1 VDSLHDIEVL
11 IESNHRLIVVETER
25 EGCFIEGFKKLARHS
40 SLPFFIWTST
50 RGLSRLAEGYST
62 QTINKDIPQ
71 LFSQIE
77 NTQQRGVY
85 VLVDFHPFLA
95 DPISIRHIKD
105 VLFNKTGHHLILLS
119 QKIEIPQELRTFAI
133 DYELPLPDKTEL
145 KRIVN
150 DLAVEWLSDSGS
162 RLKVEKNRILD
173 GFIKGLCGLTAS
185 DATRLARHAIFDD
198 GIISEQDVKQLG
210 KSKFEL
216 INQDEVLEYEMDYQ
230 VLDDLAGFDN
240 LKKWLA
246 LRKDV
251 FLGNKQIPGADTPKG
266 MLLLGV
272 QGCGKSL
279 AAKAVAGSWRVPL
292 LYMDFG
298 ALYNRWQGQTE
309 ENMRN
314 ALETAQKMSPCVLW
328 LDEIEKGISARSAS
342 DDTSR
347 RLLATFLTW
356 LAENKHPV
364 FVVATA
370 NDVSE
375 LPPELMRKGRFD
387 EVFFVDLP
395 DLVTRKKILEVHL
408 KNRDQGL
415 PNDLKRVAQSTDGFS
430 GAELE
435 QLVVSALYENHHGT
449 VNLNSDMLLEQ
460 AQKTRPLSVLVAEKI
475 QALRDWASSRAT
487 PV

>member
-1 VDSLHDIEVL
+1 MESLHDIEVL
-11 IESNHRLIVVETER
+11 IESGHRLIVVQTER
-25 EGCFIEGFKKLARHS
+25 EGCFVEGFKRLARQNS
-40 SLPFFIWTST
+40 SPFYLWTAT
-50 RGLSRLAEGYST
+50 RGLARLAEGYGA
-62 QTINKDIPQ
+62 QTINKDINQ

-85 VLVDFHPFLA
+85 VLVDFHPFLN

-105 VLFNKTGHHLILLS
+105 VLMNKTGHHLILLS
-119 QKIEIPQELRTFAI
+119 QKLDIPEELKPFSV
-133 DYELPLPDKTEL
+133 DFELPLPDAAQLE
-145 KRIVN
+145 RIVN

-162 RLKVEKNRILD
+162 RLKVKKNRVFD
-173 GFIKGLCGLTAS
+173 GFIKSLCGLTVT

-198 GIISEQDVKQLG
+198 GMIDQEDIQRLGKLKFEIISQD
-210 KSKFEL
+210 
-216 INQDEVLEYEMDYQ
+216 DVLEYEMDYQ
-230 VLDDLAGFDN
+230 VLDDLAGFEN
-240 LKKWLA
+240 LKRWLS

-251 FLGNKQIPGADTPKG
+251 FLGHKKIPGADTPKG

-279 AAKAVAGSWRVPL
+279 AAKAVAGSWGVPL

-314 ALETAQKMSPCVLW
+314 ALETAEKMSPCVLW

-356 LAENKHPV
+356 LAENKDSV
-364 FVVATA
+364 FVVSTA

-395 DLVTRKKILEVHL
+395 DNDTRVKILEIHL
-408 KNRDQGL
+408 QNRDQALPKGL
-415 PNDLKRVAQSTDGFS
+415 DKVAEAADGFS

-435 QLVVSALYENHHGT
+435 QLVVSALYENGYGSVDLT
-449 VNLNSDMLLEQ
+449 SDMLLQQ
-460 AQKTRPLSVLVAEKI
+460 AIKTRPLSVLLAEKI
-475 QALRDWASSRAT
+475 QALRDWASARAT